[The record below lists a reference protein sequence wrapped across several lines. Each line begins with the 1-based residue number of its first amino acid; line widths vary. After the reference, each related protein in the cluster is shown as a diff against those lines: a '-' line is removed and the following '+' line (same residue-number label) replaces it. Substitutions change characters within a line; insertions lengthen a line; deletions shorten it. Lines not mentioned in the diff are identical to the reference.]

1 MMKKIAIIAGGN
13 SSECEVSLK
22 SAKGLMSFIPD
33 DYQKYVVTIIG
44 KNWNVQIS
52 ENEQLPIDKNDFSFI
67 KNGEKIK
74 FDFAYITIHGTPGEN
89 GILQGYF
96 DLIDL
101 PYSCCGVL
109 AAALTFDKFAC
120 NNFLKNFDINISP
133 SILLKNRQNV
143 DNEQIIEKLGLPLFV
158 KPSNGGSSFGVT
170 KVKEKTELQ
179 SAINNAF
186 SEDCE
191 VMIES
196 FISGTEV
203 TCGMYKTKD
212 KTVIFPVT
220 EVVPKN
226 EFFDYDAK
234 YKNQSDEITPA
245 RISAELTE
253 KVQQTTDKIY
263 DLINAKGIIR
273 VDYIIEKS
281 GKIVLLEVNT
291 TPGMTATSFVP
302 QQVKAAGLDIQEV
315 MREIIDE
322 EFRM

>member
-1 MMKKIAIIAGGN
+1 MKKIAIIAGGN